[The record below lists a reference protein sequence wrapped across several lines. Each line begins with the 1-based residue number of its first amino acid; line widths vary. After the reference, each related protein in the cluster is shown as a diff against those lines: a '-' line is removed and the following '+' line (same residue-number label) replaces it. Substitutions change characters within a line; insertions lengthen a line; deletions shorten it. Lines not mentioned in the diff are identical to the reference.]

1 MKPYIVLNRN
11 IELFHN
17 LNSSPL
23 DCDQTNSCHTQ
34 IDAWCGGFRWNL
46 ECDSSQNLVTLNYVI
61 SGSPKPSINYKL
73 MWRVREWTFSA
84 RELTLWIICHFLWTD
99 IHCQAWPVL
108 SWDYLHVY
116 PQIVFPR
123 KLFKE
128 KKNGKIPIP
137 EQNLRMTI
145 ERGFLL
151 QIPILSFPIFA
162 GLRSSCIWAGWL
174 RADQASW
181 KVEFGLS
188 SIKLGT
194 ISLSLIHI
202 WELRSDKGRWAVSE

>member
-1 MKPYIVLNRN
+1 MKPYIVVKRN

-123 KLFKE
+123 KLLKE
-128 KKNGKIPIP
+128 KKKW
-137 EQNLRMTI
+137 QNPNTWAKSENDHRERIFVADSNFIISNFCWAEIFLYMGRMTESWPSKLESWI
-145 ERGFLL
+145 WFELDKTWNYFSLL
-151 QIPILSFPIFA
+151 DPY
-162 GLRSSCIWAGWL
+162 LR
-174 RADQASW
+174 
-181 KVEFGLS
+181 VEV
-188 SIKLGT
+188 
-194 ISLSLIHI
+194 
-202 WELRSDKGRWAVSE
+202 R

>member
-1 MKPYIVLNRN
+1 MLFQVLPSPQLIINWCGEWEN
-11 IELFHN
+11 GPSLLENWLYELFVIFSR
-17 LNSSPL
+17 LTFIVRL
-23 DCDQTNSCHTQ
+23 DQSYPGIIST
-34 IDAWCGGFRWNL
+34 F
-46 ECDSSQNLVTLNYVI
+46 TL
-61 SGSPKPSINYKL
+61 
-73 MWRVREWTFSA
+73 
-84 RELTLWIICHFLWTD
+84 
-99 IHCQAWPVL
+99 
-108 SWDYLHVY
+108 
-116 PQIVFPR
+116 
-123 KLFKE
+123 KLFFPGSSLRR